1 MYKEDEI
8 VRLKSIHKKLTSIF
22 TIIQRHDGIVNALED
37 DIEAQPAILM
47 LLVAIAEQFT
57 KLYKKDSNILES
69 FDLIDIKGMTDIRN
83 FISHD
88 YDGVNLALIESILR
102 VDMPKILN
110 QVENI
115 LGK

>member
-1 MYKEDEI
+1 MYKEDDL

-22 TIIQRHDGIVNALED
+22 TIIQRHDGIVKALED

-47 LLVAIAEQFT
+47 LLVAIAEQFN
-57 KLYKKDSNILES
+57 KLHKKDSNILNT

-102 VDMPKILN
+102 IDMPKILN
-110 QVENI
+110 QVESI
-115 LGK
+115 LKD